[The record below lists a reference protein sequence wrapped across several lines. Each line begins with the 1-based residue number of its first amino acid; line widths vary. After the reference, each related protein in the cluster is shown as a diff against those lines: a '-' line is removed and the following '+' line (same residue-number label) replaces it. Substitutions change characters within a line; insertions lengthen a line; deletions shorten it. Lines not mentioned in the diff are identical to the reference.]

1 MRKGLLLANNW
12 PIIRFVNTSN
22 GRDMAEKDT
31 MLVLTSKNIETMIQE
46 RGCGHWRA
54 NAHSITKCRYL
65 VATRNQRSDWKQ
77 GDEGHGT
84 AFMLGEISGVIPEGN
99 RFIVTMS
106 RYARI
111 SVPDVWT
118 PGGANPVH
126 YEVFSELG
134 IDIKKVKW
142 EAWPSPGEYAPDEQ
156 GGRALTIAEAKQG
169 LAKTFGVEPDQVEIT
184 IKG

>member
-1 MRKGLLLANNW
+1 
-12 PIIRFVNTSN
+12 
-22 GRDMAEKDT
+22 MAEKDT
-31 MLVLTSKNIETMIQE
+31 MLVLTSKSIETMIQE

-54 NAHSITKCRYL
+54 NAHSITSCQYV
-65 VATRNQRSDWKQ
+65 VATRNQRSNWKQ

-84 AFMLGEISGVIPEGN
+84 AFMLGEISGVIPEGD
-99 RFIVTMS
+99 RYIVTMS

-118 PGGANPVH
+118 SGGGNPVH
-126 YEVFSELG
+126 YESLSDLG

-142 EAWPSPGEYAPDEQ
+142 ETWPSPGKYASDEQ
-156 GGRALTIAEAKQG
+156 GVRPLSIAEAKQG